1 MPRQYPRSTNRCII
15 QSTFLA
21 ICPHHH
27 LQKCKTI
34 SQNTAHLFRC
44 CNSNNK
50 VTSTAWLHSKSTLSK
65 TSSTWWT
72 PIHTCQKCNNSTC
85 CKSHTR
91 WSHHRHHR
99 NLLICCCHRQL
110 LIQPPLNQR
119 SEADE
124 PGAENARQATPARTP
139 AATKRTPKVPIWRLI
154 CEHTQ
159 VKNHT
164 HAHGKAV
171 DGSSRDLTNLQGIT
185 GNTLAIAP
193 SNAISAREPSQGVT
207 ICPCTWNATYR
218 HEPMCKSSCLKQYCS
233 IGIVGRRRN
242 LFNNLTAN
250 KKLLFKVWKKQ
261 YATF

>member
-1 MPRQYPRSTNRCII
+1 MLQV
-15 QSTFLA
+15 
-21 ICPHHH
+21 PHQMITPPSSPQ
-27 LQKCKTI
+27 LVDLLLPPPT
-34 SQNTAHLFRC
+34 
-44 CNSNNK
+44 
-50 VTSTAWLHSKSTLSK
+50 VDSTAAQPKK
-65 TSSTWWT
+65 RGRRTWG
-72 PIHTCQKCNNSTC
+72 
-85 CKSHTR
+85 R
-91 WSHHRHHR
+91 
-99 NLLICCCHRQL
+99 
-110 LIQPPLNQR
+110 
-119 SEADE
+119 
-124 PGAENARQATPARTP
+124 NARQATPARTP
-139 AATKRTPKVPIWRLI
+139 AATKRTPKVPIWRRI